1 MSKKDQATYW
11 FRNKQEYNYVSVH
24 TLSTRFKESYL
35 GKEVNENISKP
46 FMRSKCHE
54 KAISFHVYS
63 LSKWDLFRACMSREI
78 LLTKRN
84 SFVYIFKTV
93 QLLVIA
99 VITMT
104 VFLRTR
110 LKPDVIDANY
120 YLGSL
125 FYALVIL
132 LVDGFPESAMTVARL
147 SVFYKQ
153 RDMYFYPAWAYAIP
167 ASILKIPLSM
177 LEATIW
183 TCLTYYV
190 IGYSPEP
197 GR

>member
-1 MSKKDQATYW
+1 MQ
-11 FRNKQEYNYVSVH
+11 
-24 TLSTRFKESYL
+24 
-35 GKEVNENISKP
+35 
-46 FMRSKCHE
+46 
-54 KAISFHVYS
+54 
-63 LSKWDLFRACMSREI
+63 LFI
-78 LLTKRN
+78 
-84 SFVYIFKTV
+84 
-93 QLLVIA
+93 IA

-104 VFLRTR
+104 VFIRTR
-110 LKPDVIDANY
+110 LNVDVIDANY
-120 YLGSL
+120 YLGAL

-147 SVFYKQ
+147 PIFYKQ
-153 RDMYFYPAWAYAIP
+153 RDIYFYPAWAYAIS

-177 LEATIW
+177 LVAIMW